1 MFCGMLDTL
10 YNKRSFKL
18 QRMRNMTGAI
28 RKKFLSVITVLF
40 LLAALTIPSGAAEE
54 TVIVLDAGHGGN
66 DNGTQGTLNGTTYYE
81 KNLNL
86 KVTRYLWDAL
96 GEYGG
101 VKVYMTRYEDTKLS
115 ILSRA
120 KAAADLNA
128 DLMVSL
134 HMNALEGAD
143 YFGGSEI
150 FVPAG
155 NYRPELAEEASAIAE
170 KILSE
175 FEGLGM
181 KKIGVKTSLL
191 SHDEYYDYPNGQQA
205 DYYGII
211 RFCVQEN
218 IPSMIIEHGYLSHKA
233 DLTFLSKDANLK
245 ALAEATAASIA
256 EHYGLSKGSG
266 TKITLQEQAPV
277 VIADLPT
284 QLTVGDEP
292 ITMRASGGSGNGEMR
307 FESNDKNVLQVVG
320 DQLVI
325 VGEGKANITAVKGTD
340 GTYLPMTSENYIRI
354 TVEDSGAAP
363 ITPEPEPATPTP
375 NTEPTGS
382 AGGQE
387 SPSGTGTEPGSPQES
402 AQSNPQEGQNDTF
415 PLIAAIV
422 GGILAAL
429 LTAIIIRILVVRRRR
444 KKSNT
449 RKYKNNKNRTSRG
462 RQQRNYRR

>member
-1 MFCGMLDTL
+1 
-10 YNKRSFKL
+10 
-18 QRMRNMTGAI
+18 MTGAI

-40 LLAALTIPSGAAEE
+40 LLAALTVPSGAAEE

-101 VKVYMTRYEDTKLS
+101 VKVYMTRYDDTKLS

-134 HMNALEGAD
+134 HMNALDNAD

-155 NYRPELAEEASAIAE
+155 NYRPELAEEASEIAE

-191 SHDEYYDYPNGQQA
+191 SHDDYYDYPNGQQA

-218 IPSMIIEHGYLSHKA
+218 IPSMIIEHGYLSNQA

-256 EHYGLSKGSG
+256 EHYGLSKGRG
-266 TKITLQEQAPV
+266 TKITLQEQEPV

-340 GTYLPMTSENYIRI
+340 GTYLPMPSENYIRI
-354 TVEDSGAAP
+354 TVEDNGAAA

-375 NTEPTGS
+375 DTEPTGS

-387 SPSGTGTEPGSPQES
+387 SPSGTGTAPGSPQES
-402 AQSNPQEGQNDTF
+402 AQSTPQTGQGDDPF

-444 KKSNT
+444 KKSIT
-449 RKYKNNKNRTSRG
+449 RKYKNSGRGSR
-462 RQQRNYRR
+462 QRNYRR

>member
-1 MFCGMLDTL
+1 MLDTL

-18 QRMRNMTGAI
+18 QRMRNMTEAI

-40 LLAALTIPSGAAEE
+40 LLAALTVPSGAAEE

-86 KVTRYLWDAL
+86 KVARYLWDAL

-170 KILSE
+170 NILSE

-191 SHDEYYDYPNGQQA
+191 SHDDYYDYPNGQQA

-218 IPSMIIEHGYLSHKA
+218 IPSMIIEHGYLSNKA

-382 AGGQE
+382 AGGQV
-387 SPSGTGTEPGSPQES
+387 PGTGTEPGSPQES
-402 AQSNPQEGQNDTF
+402 TQSNPQEGQNDTF

-449 RKYKNNKNRTSRG
+449 RKYKNN
-462 RQQRNYRR
+462 

>member
-1 MFCGMLDTL
+1 
-10 YNKRSFKL
+10 
-18 QRMRNMTGAI
+18 MTGAI

-191 SHDEYYDYPNGQQA
+191 SHDDYYDYPNGQQA

-218 IPSMIIEHGYLSHKA
+218 IPSMIIEHGYLSNKA

>member
-191 SHDEYYDYPNGQQA
+191 SHDDYYDYPNGQQA

-218 IPSMIIEHGYLSHKA
+218 IPSMIIEHGYLSNKA

-402 AQSNPQEGQNDTF
+402 TQSNPQEGQNDTF

-449 RKYKNNKNRTSRG
+449 RKYKNNKTRTSRG

>member
-1 MFCGMLDTL
+1 
-10 YNKRSFKL
+10 
-18 QRMRNMTGAI
+18 MTGAI

-191 SHDEYYDYPNGQQA
+191 SHDDYYDYPNGQQA

-218 IPSMIIEHGYLSHKA
+218 IPSMIIEHGYLSNKA

-444 KKSNT
+444 KKSNS

>member
-1 MFCGMLDTL
+1 
-10 YNKRSFKL
+10 
-18 QRMRNMTGAI
+18 MTGAI

-191 SHDEYYDYPNGQQA
+191 SHDDYYDYPNGQQA

-218 IPSMIIEHGYLSHKA
+218 IPSMIIEHGYLSNKA

-402 AQSNPQEGQNDTF
+402 TQSNPQEGQNDTF

>member
-1 MFCGMLDTL
+1 
-10 YNKRSFKL
+10 
-18 QRMRNMTGAI
+18 MTGAI

-66 DNGTQGTLNGTTYYE
+66 DNGTQGTLTGTTYYE

-191 SHDEYYDYPNGQQA
+191 SHDDYYDYPNGQQA

-218 IPSMIIEHGYLSHKA
+218 IPSMIIEHGYLSNKA

-402 AQSNPQEGQNDTF
+402 TQSNPQEGQNDTF

>member
-10 YNKRSFKL
+10 YNKKSFKL

-191 SHDEYYDYPNGQQA
+191 SHDDYYDYPNGQQA

-218 IPSMIIEHGYLSHKA
+218 IPSMIIEHGYLSNKA

-444 KKSNT
+444 KKIQYPQIQ
-449 RKYKNNKNRTSRG
+449 K
-462 RQQRNYRR
+462 

>member
-40 LLAALTIPSGAAEE
+40 LLAALTVPSGAAEE

-191 SHDEYYDYPNGQQA
+191 SHDDYYDYPNGQQA

-218 IPSMIIEHGYLSHKA
+218 IPSMIIEHGYLSNKA